1 MTYYINILQLSDHRS
16 VNDKKW
22 PSVQVWN
29 NTQIIIY
36 FIFDWTQDKIDSNI
50 TILDC
55 IIITW
60 MLNIK

>member
-36 FIFDWTQDKIDSNI
+36 NNPYTDWWRSNI
-50 TILDC
+50 SYGINDR
-55 IIITW
+55 
-60 MLNIK
+60 NN